1 MQEEI
6 EELQIKVMMM
16 ERTVE
21 ELNAVITNQDLLLT
35 KVTRRME
42 MLEQQMNNIN
52 AGIANEG
59 EEPPPPH
66 Y

>member
-6 EELQIKVMMM
+6 EELQIKVTMM